1 MFRRLVIGVSLAVC
15 CALPVHAAELPAD
28 KKAAIKELL
37 DTMNLKAMV
46 PQMVMMVQMQ
56 MGQMLPAAMMQ
67 RIDGD
72 KKLSDEE
79 KAKRKAKLQAEFP
92 KIGESLRTDMA
103 KIDFGGIIE
112 DSIYTIYGKHFE
124 AKEIRDVTAFYRTPT
139 GQKMLKLTPQIT
151 AESMQ
156 LTSEKIM
163 PKLLE
168 SADAASA
175 RLNAK
180 K

>member
-1 MFRRLVIGVSLAVC
+1 MFRRIVIGLSLVAC
-15 CALPVHAAELPAD
+15 CALPVQAAELPAD

-56 MGQMLPAAMMQ
+56 MGQMLPAVMMQ
-67 RIDGD
+67 RIDAD
-72 KKLSDEE
+72 KKLSAEE
-79 KAKRKAKLQAEFP
+79 KAKRKAKLQADLP
-92 KIGESLRTDMA
+92 KMGAELREEMG
-103 KIDFGGIIE
+103 KIDLGGIIE

-124 AKEIRDVTAFYRTPT
+124 AKEIRDVTAFYRSPT

-168 SADAASA
+168 RADAVAE